1 MVDPLIRIFLQV
13 MKKLKGRILL
23 EVARIDPPLAADP
36 LILGDSTGHVQKMFT
51 EKICSPVVGLIA
63 CQ

>member
-1 MVDPLIRIFLQV
+1 MIDQLIRIVLQV

-36 LILGDSTGHVQKMFT
+36 LVLGNSTWHVQQVFT
-51 EKICSPVVGLIA
+51 EEICSPVVGLFT